1 MIEFFFE
8 ILLQLVFEILEL
20 VFTTGI
26 EKRERGPRSPLVAA
40 IMYAVLGFIAGF
52 ASIWIFPQAFI
63 HSSVGRIIN
72 LILTPL
78 LMGLLAAVFAAW
90 RTGDGLRL
98 WRFIN
103 AYVFALSLALV
114 RFVFA
119 SHCMTCAQ

>member
-8 ILLQLVFEILEL
+8 ILLQLIFEILEL
-20 VFTTGI
+20 VFTTRI

-40 IMYAVLGFIAGF
+40 LMYIFFGVIAGF
-52 ASIWIFPQAFI
+52 ASLWIFPQAFI
-63 HSSVGRIIN
+63 HSSTGRIIN
-72 LILTPL
+72 LILTPV

-103 AYVFALSLALV
+103 AYVFALSLAVV
-114 RFVFA
+114 RFIFA
-119 SHCMTCAQ
+119 THGIS

>member
-40 IMYAVLGFIAGF
+40 LMYIFFGVIAGF
-52 ASIWIFPQAFI
+52 ASLWIFPQAFI
-63 HSSVGRIIN
+63 HSSTGRIIN
-72 LILTPL
+72 LILTPV

-103 AYVFALSLALV
+103 AYVFALSLAVV
-114 RFVFA
+114 RFIFA
-119 SHCMTCAQ
+119 THGIS

>member
-8 ILLQLVFEILEL
+8 VLLQLVFEILEL
-20 VFTTGI
+20 VFTSGI
-26 EKRERGPRSPLVAA
+26 DKRERSPRSPLVTA
-40 IMYAVLGFIAGF
+40 ILYIVFGVIAGF
-52 ASIWIFPQAFI
+52 ASLWIFPQAFI
-63 HSSVGRIIN
+63 HTNLGRIIN
-72 LILTPL
+72 LILTPV
-78 LMGLLAAVFAAW
+78 LMGTLAAVFAAW

-119 SHCMTCAQ
+119 GHCITCVQ